1 MLWACNPN
9 GQEPQNTTPSG
20 DTTQVAPPDTATAV
34 QPDTSTTADFDM
46 RQPKPMTFA
55 SADEQLLYRT
65 NEFTFNL
72 TSLVCKNSD
81 KKNIIL
87 SPLSASIMLGMV
99 MNGADGETLQ
109 QMQRAL
115 GFEGLTQA
123 EINEWYKSLIEL
135 LPTLDTE
142 TIVKIANS
150 LWVQN
155 GFPVLP
161 EYIAAN
167 QQYFH
172 AETDNV
178 DMADPAT
185 ATRINQWAADNT
197 NDLIKHV
204 VNPEDISECVMLLA
218 NALYFKGKWE
228 TAFDPEMSHKAD
240 FDPWQEPRIK
250 VDMMEGEISARY
262 ATVSKGQLLEM
273 GYKGGKYCMDVLLP
287 TKGLDARQV
296 VADLTADEWADM
308 LKQLYYDEVWV
319 RFPKF
324 KLTYSRMLTDD
335 LKAAGMPRALSP
347 AAEFPHVSQVPTYLS
362 WVKQVCY
369 LAVDETGTEAA
380 AVTIGGAETTG
391 MPPEP
396 KEFIVNRP
404 FFLVIREKQHGNILF
419 TSLIGNP
426 EGE

>member
-20 DTTQVAPPDTATAV
+20 DTTQVAPPDTAAAV

-87 SPLSASIMLGMV
+87 SPLSASIMLGLV

-109 QMQRAL
+109 QMQRTL

-135 LPTLDTE
+135 LPTLDAE

-150 LWVQN
+150 LWVKN

-161 EYIAAN
+161 EYIATN

-178 DMADPAT
+178 DMTDPAT
-185 ATRINQWAADNT
+185 AARINQWAADNT

-204 VNPEDISECVMLLA
+204 VSPEDISECVMILA

-228 TAFDPEMSHKAD
+228 TAFDPAYYAD
-240 FDPWQEPRIK
+240 VPQ
-250 VDMMEGEISARY
+250 
-262 ATVSKGQLLEM
+262 GQLLEM

-296 VADLTADEWADM
+296 VADLTADEWKIM
-308 LKQLYYDEVWV
+308 LCNLQCTDVWV

-335 LKAAGMPRALSP
+335 LRAAGMPRALSP

-380 AVTIGGAETTG
+380 AVTIGGYEATS

-404 FFLVIREKQHGNILF
+404 FFLAVHRIDRQPGGRVETAAHGC
-419 TSLIGNP
+419 
-426 EGE
+426 